1 MKTYSLMISTVL
13 FGLVAGYLAA
23 FIPAVAKSFGKAVA
37 GGGLAGAVIGLVH
50 GLIYNPPYPGIYFYT
65 GDRAGLTFA
74 SWVFFGV
81 IGGVFGSGGAV
92 FLAARKYSRR
102 EEGSREGN

>member
-23 FIPAVAKSFGKAVA
+23 FIPAVAKTFGKTLA
-37 GGGLAGAVIGLVH
+37 GGGLAGIIIGVGH
-50 GLIYNPPYPGIYFYT
+50 GLIFNPPYPGIYSDT
-65 GDRAGLTFA
+65 GDVAGLSFV

-81 IGGVFGSGGAV
+81 IGGVFGSVGAV
-92 FLAARKYSRR
+92 FLAARKYFRR